1 MSIEA
6 SVVCL
11 NFDLRFRPQVTVSVA
26 QWLVRLKPR
35 RLPLFSSTETQL
47 QFENASN
54 PLCEWTST
62 SLEFPADCRSSLH
75 SLQVSG
81 AYGVVFEA
89 SVVFSEFREISSRGY
104 GFCFS
109 KVSSFS
115 QRIRLGYIML
125 LCGLLF
131 LLFRILC
138 EIYYGARI
146 VAVNR
151 INNIFIAFLILRTSM
166 LLLLEIKIFYFKQID
181 PTFLL

>member
-89 SVVFSEFREISSRGY
+89 CVVFSEFCELLSEDTVSVN
-104 GFCFS
+104 FS

-115 QRIRLGYIML
+115 QRIRLGYIHS
-125 LCGLLF
+125 F
-131 LLFRILC
+131 QKF
-138 EIYYGARI
+138 
-146 VAVNR
+146 
-151 INNIFIAFLILRTSM
+151 
-166 LLLLEIKIFYFKQID
+166 
-181 PTFLL
+181 